1 MIDKPT
7 PIVSPPFAID
17 SALFREA
24 MSRIAAATHLVT
36 TDGAAGKAGLTATAF
51 APVSDAPPSLLVC
64 LNRESRTAAMI
75 RENGVFAVNTLAAG
89 HQEIAN
95 VFAGRTHLHGLR
107 RFDHGKWEAGA
118 LGLPVLSDAL
128 ISFAMRVS
136 GISSIGTHEVV
147 IGAVVDIRLDRAH
160 AGLVYARRA
169 FHAV

>member
-1 MIDKPT
+1 MTKPDGADNLLFREA
-7 PIVSPPFAID
+7 S
-17 SALFREA
+17 LRFREA

-36 TDGAAGKAGLTATAF
+36 TNGAGGKAGLTATAV
-51 APVSDAPPSLLVC
+51 APVSDAPASLLVC

-75 RENGVFAVNTLAAG
+75 RENGIFAVNTLAAG
-89 HQEIAN
+89 HQELAN

-118 LGLPVLSDAL
+118 RGLPVLSDAL
-128 ISFAMRVS
+128 VSFSLAVASFTRV
-136 GISSIGTHEVV
+136 GTHDVV
-147 IGAVVDIRLDRAH
+147 IGEVLEIRSAPSH